1 MMVYLL
7 VVLGAVLFGAWH
19 DLSQSK
25 TGRVLALVFLFLS
38 LFIPAAIR
46 LELGGDCVNVY
57 MPACDDILNGKS
69 VNFEPFFMWSV
80 LFLDGVVENIPQTI
94 FAFFSF
100 LTLLFAI
107 ISLRRSCFTV
117 AVTTYVLLYYP
128 FGLSGIRQ
136 ALALSFMLFAMRMY
150 ETRRYVWSVIMVMLA
165 VSSHYTILMMPV
177 LYFASVALARF
188 SKKSIH
194 VVLMVSVVVAGL
206 LNPMA
211 ILSGLI
217 ENTRYG
223 YYLSSDKYMDGAQLG
238 SGLGVIAMLVIAAS
252 LYVLLMAEFKDDE
265 EEPKRLAV
273 LCAVSVILRVSGL
286 QCEALRRMSII
297 GDAFLPFA
305 MPYIC
310 QKRPG
315 VKNFVIVFV
324 LMTGLFLLF
333 VKDVTNPNPGSLEL
347 YPYKT
352 ILEDKE

>member
-1 MMVYLL
+1 MTAYLL
-7 VVLGAVLFGAWH
+7 IALGTVLFGAWY
-19 DLSQSK
+19 DLSRSK
-25 TGRVLALVFLFLS
+25 SGRVLAFAFLFLS

-46 LELGGDCVNVY
+46 FELGGDCVNVY
-57 MPACDDILNGKS
+57 TPACDDIIDGKD
-69 VNFEPFFMWSV
+69 VNFEPFFTWSV
-80 LFLDGVVENIPQTI
+80 LFLDGVVENVPQTI
-94 FAFFSF
+94 FACFSF

-107 ISLRRSCFTV
+107 VSLRRPCFTV
-117 AVTTYVLLYYP
+117 AATAYVFLYYP

-150 ETRRYVWSVIMVMLA
+150 EMRRYVWSVIMVALA
-165 VSSHYTILMMPV
+165 FSSHYTILMMPV
-177 LYFASVALARF
+177 LYFASVGLARL
-188 SKKSIH
+188 SKKVIH
-194 VVLMVSVVVAGL
+194 VALMASVVVAGL

-217 ENTRYG
+217 GNTRYG

-238 SGLGVIAMLVIAAS
+238 SGLGVVAMLVIAAT
-252 LYVLLMAEFKDDE
+252 LYFLLMSEFKDDE

-305 MPYIC
+305 MSYIC
-310 QKRPG
+310 QKRPDM
-315 VKNFVIVFV
+315 KNFAIVFV
-324 LMTGLFLLF
+324 LMMGLFLLF
-333 VKDVTNPNPGSLEL
+333 VKDVSNPNPGSLEL

-352 ILEDKE
+352 IFGG